1 MMNPQITVEADGESW
16 FLELEPN
23 RLHHSRFTQEHHF
36 PLHTHPAYHLI
47 LVDRRGCTLHIPQ
60 LTPVECPVRSL
71 LLLNP
76 EVPHR
81 FTFGARDCEHS
92 SFIWRFLPS
101 GSWPSAACSGGCGE
115 RENGCSGGPSPW
127 RRCRWFW

>member
-81 FTFGARDCEHS
+81 FTFGA
-92 SFIWRFLPS
+92 
-101 GSWPSAACSGGCGE
+101 SAAVTGGIGSSRC
-115 RENGCSGGPSPW
+115 NCWTAGGRS
-127 RRCRWFW
+127 RRAPIC